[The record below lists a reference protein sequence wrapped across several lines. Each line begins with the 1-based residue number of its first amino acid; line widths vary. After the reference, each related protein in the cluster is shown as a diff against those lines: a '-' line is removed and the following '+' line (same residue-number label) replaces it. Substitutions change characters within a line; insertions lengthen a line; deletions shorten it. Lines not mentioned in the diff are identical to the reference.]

1 MKKIYFAK
9 SHIVAV
15 LTALASIVATP
26 TQAAGDLLV
35 APTRVVIDN
44 SGTTQVILNNIG
56 AEPATYRVSLEV
68 KRMNA
73 NGMLDDVAESSFT
86 AVDTATIGMISYS
99 PRRITL
105 PPNQPQIIRLAIR
118 PDPALPDG
126 EYRVHML
133 FRAIPSAKAATTQVQ
148 AVEGLSIA
156 LTPIYGVTIPII
168 LRKGEV
174 QSTTAIANPHLITSN
189 GSNSFA
195 FTMSRKG
202 NGSVYGDVIVTKP
215 GVAEPL
221 LVARGIAAYPE
232 VNERL
237 VSIPIPSELAT
248 QLKGAVKV
256 QLIQP
261 ATDGAGTLAEVQAVI
276 R

>member
-1 MKKIYFAK
+1 MKKIYFTKARL
-9 SHIVAV
+9 VAV
-15 LTALASIVATP
+15 LVALAGLSVPAT
-26 TQAAGDLLV
+26 AAGDLLV

-73 NGMLDDVAESSFT
+73 NGTLDDVPESSFN
-86 AVDTATIGMISYS
+86 AADTATLGMISYS

-118 PDPALPDG
+118 PDVSLPDG

-133 FRAIPSAKAATTQVQ
+133 FRAIPAANAATTPV
-148 AVEGLSIA
+148 AAAGGLSIA
-156 LTPIYGVTIPII
+156 LTPIYGVTIPVI
-168 LRKGEV
+168 LRKGAVEA
-174 QSTTAIANPHLITSN
+174 STALSNPRLHLGN
-189 GSNSFA
+189 GRASFD

-202 NGSVYGDVIVTKP
+202 NGSVYGDVIVSKP

-221 LVARGIAAYPE
+221 LVARGIATYPE
-232 VNERL
+232 IDERT
-237 VSIPIPSELAT
+237 VSIPIPPELAE
-248 QLKGAVKV
+248 QLKGPIKV
-256 QLIQP
+256 QFMQP
-261 ATDGAGTLAEVQAVI
+261 AADGGSMLADVQAVV

>member
-1 MKKIYFAK
+1 MKKIYSTTCSMIA
-9 SHIVAV
+9 ALLV
-15 LTALASIVATP
+15 LAGYSAPAH
-26 TQAAGDLLV
+26 AAGDLLV
-35 APTRVVIDN
+35 APTRIVIDN

-73 NGMLDDVAESSFT
+73 NGTLDDVAESSFT
-86 AVDTATIGMISYS
+86 ATDSATLGMVSYS

-105 PPNQPQIIRLAIR
+105 PPNQPQVIRVAIR
-118 PDPALPDG
+118 PDPSLPDG

-133 FRAIPSAKAATTQVQ
+133 FRAIPAARPATTQVIAQ
-148 AVEGLSIA
+148 GGLSIA
-156 LTPIYGVTIPII
+156 LTPIYGVTIPVI
-168 LRKGEV
+168 LRKGAVE
-174 QSTTAIANPHLITSN
+174 STAAIANPEVKTAN
-189 GSNSFA
+189 GNHSFN

-202 NGSVYGDVIVTKP
+202 NGSAYGDVVVTKP

-232 VNERL
+232 VTERM
-237 VSIPIPSELAT
+237 VSIPVTAEMAAS
-248 QLKGAVKV
+248 LKGPVKV
-256 QLIQP
+256 QFSQP
-261 ATDGAGTLAEVQAVI
+261 AADGGGLLAEVQAVV